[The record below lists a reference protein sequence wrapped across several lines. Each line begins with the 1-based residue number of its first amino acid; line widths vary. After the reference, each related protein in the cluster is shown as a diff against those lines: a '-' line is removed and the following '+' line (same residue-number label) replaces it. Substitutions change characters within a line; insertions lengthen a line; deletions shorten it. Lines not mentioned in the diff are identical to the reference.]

1 MSVAQGDMRDRRPAL
16 RSLAQHKRFF
26 AVIAAAFNHWPES
39 HRFQPDNEEHLRAW
53 LLVRAGHHTV
63 KTFYLNDDATE
74 TARVVPIVM
83 AMMTGKHSWC
93 RSRGNELHVCV
104 PQSIAFDKMEHA
116 AFCKL
121 NDDVDEV
128 IRVET
133 GLDPEKLLRET
144 EAAA

>member
-1 MSVAQGDMRDRRPAL
+1 MSKP
-16 RSLAQHKRFF
+16 RSVDQHRRFF
-26 AVIAAAFNHWPES
+26 AVMKAAFHHWPES
-39 HRFQPDNEEHLRAW
+39 HRFQADNEEHLRAW

-74 TARVVPIVM
+74 TARLIPIVI
-83 AMMTGKHSWC
+83 ATMTGKHSWC

-104 PQSIAFDKMEHA
+104 PQSIAFDKMEHQ

-133 GLDPEKLLRET
+133 GLDPEKLLREA

>member
-1 MSVAQGDMRDRRPAL
+1 MSKP
-16 RSLAQHKRFF
+16 RSLDQHRRFF
-26 AVIAAAFNHWPES
+26 GLMKAVFHHWPDDHPFRPS
-39 HRFQPDNEEHLRAW
+39 NADHLRAW
-53 LLVRAGHHTV
+53 LTVRAGYHTV
-63 KTFYLNDDATE
+63 NTFVSTDDTTE
-74 TARVVPIVM
+74 MARMMPIVI
-83 AMMTGKHSWC
+83 ATMTGKFSWC
-93 RSRGNELHVCV
+93 RAHGNELHVCV

-133 GLDPEKLLRET
+133 GLDPEKLLGET

>member
-26 AVIAAAFNHWPES
+26 SVIAAAFNHWPES
-39 HRFQPDNEEHLRAW
+39 HNFQPDSSEHLRAW
-53 LLVRAGHHTV
+53 ILCRAGHRTV
-63 KTFYLNDDATE
+63 TTFHLEDDAQTF
-74 TARVVPIVM
+74 AKVVPMIIATVLH
-83 AMMTGKHSWC
+83 KHAWC
-93 RSRGNELHVCV
+93 WSKGSDLFVCV
-104 PQSIAFDKMEHA
+104 PQSIAFDKMDHK
-116 AFCKL
+116 AFCKVC
-121 NDDVDEV
+121 DDVDEV